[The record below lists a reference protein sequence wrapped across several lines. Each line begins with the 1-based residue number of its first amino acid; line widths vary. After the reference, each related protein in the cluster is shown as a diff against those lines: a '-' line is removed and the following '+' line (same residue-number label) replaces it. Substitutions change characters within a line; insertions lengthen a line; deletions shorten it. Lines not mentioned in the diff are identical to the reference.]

1 MADVQLT
8 SGTSK
13 HGRKKLSTRVDLTPM
28 VDLGFLLITFFILTT
43 TWTQVR
49 AMRFYTPADGPEG
62 DNVARSKVLT
72 IIPGINNKVFYYHAQ
87 LEDALKG
94 GTSGHSSYNEQTGIG
109 ELIREKKAMMEKAKK
124 GSSQDLVCIITPTAN
139 ASYKNMV
146 DALDEMLIND
156 VKHYT
161 VTPQNN
167 AQLDAL
173 ISAGKVEKNF

>member
-1 MADVQLT
+1 MADIQLT

-49 AMRFYTPADGPEG
+49 AMRFYTPADGP
-62 DNVARSKVLT
+62 ATKAAQSKTLT
-72 IIPGINNKVFYYHAQ
+72 IIPGANNKVFYYHGD
-87 LEDALKG
+87 LNDAI
-94 GTSGHSSYNEQTGIG
+94 SGASGFTSYNEQSGIG
-109 ELIREKKAMMEKAKK
+109 QLIREKKALLEKDKK
-124 GSSQDLVCIITPTAN
+124 GSSKDLVFIITPTAN
-139 ASYKNMV
+139 ANYKNMV
-146 DALDEMLIND
+146 DAIDETLIND

-161 VTPQNN
+161 VTEQNN

-173 ISAGKVEKNF
+173 INAGKVEKGF

>member
-1 MADVQLT
+1 MADVQLN

-49 AMRFYTPADGPEG
+49 AMKFYTPADGP
-62 DNVARSKVLT
+62 NTTAAQSKTLT
-72 IIPGINNKVFYYHAQ
+72 IIPGINNKVFYYHGS
-87 LEDALKG
+87 LENALQGKA
-94 GTSGHSSYNEQTGIG
+94 SGFTSYNEQTGIG
-109 ELIREKKAMMEKAKK
+109 ELIREKKAMLESTQK
-124 GSSQDLVCIITPTAN
+124 GSSKDLVFIITPTAN
-139 ASYKNMV
+139 ASYKNTV
-146 DALDEMLIND
+146 DAIDEMLIND

-161 VTPQNN
+161 VTEQNN

-173 ISAGKVEKNF
+173 INAGKVEKGF